1 MTAPTSPEINATFF
15 IPHNRICLGAR
26 QITLLLYYYFLTLA
40 HSRFENH
47 SQTAN
52 ALFSLD
58 FLQHKF
64 EQKQGARGHD
74 YPSALENVLRFS
86 DPFHHPRV
94 TSGLND
100 KYQSQFGFDA
110 KAY

>member
-15 IPHNRICLGAR
+15 IPHNRICLGVR
-26 QITLLLYYYFLTLA
+26 QITLLLYYYFLTLTRCA
-40 HSRFENH
+40 SAIATH
-47 SQTAN
+47 SQLAS

-58 FLQHKF
+58 FLQQKF

-74 YPSALENVLRFS
+74 YPNALENVLRFS

-94 TSGLND
+94 TSE
-100 KYQSQFGFDA
+100 
-110 KAY
+110 